1 MKEKII
7 DLKYGKLHLI
17 KTKKFRS
24 INFKVIMKDII
35 NKEDITKRNFLTD
48 YLIHS
53 TKKYKTRKKLALKIQ
68 DLYSLFLSCYN
79 TRIGNYYLTRFNLSI
94 LNPKYTE
101 STMLDS
107 SLSLFHDVIFDPNV
121 TNNKMD
127 KDIFKIIKH
136 NLEQEIITS
145 VEDPR
150 LYANDKM
157 LEYLGN
163 DNYSYK
169 VYGYLEDLELI
180 NEKNLYKYYQDFIT
194 KCDIDIYV
202 IGDFNEKEMIAL
214 IKKYLNFS
222 TIKKPKGELTIY
234 HKKINTKPKEYI
246 ENSKFN
252 QSKLVIGCKIDG
264 LNEFERKYVINLYNM
279 ILGGGFN
286 SKFMQQI
293 REKNSLAYYIN
304 SSVNKADNLLV
315 INSGISYENYDK
327 VIKLIKKIMK
337 SMDKD
342 VSKEELERSRM
353 EYLSILEETYDNIDS
368 IVENEIAKNLLNLD
382 EYEQRIEEIKKVS
395 IDDIK
400 NINKKI
406 HLDTIFFLKG
416 ENNEA

>member
-145 VEDPR
+145 V
-150 LYANDKM
+150 
-157 LEYLGN
+157 
-163 DNYSYK
+163 
-169 VYGYLEDLELI
+169 
-180 NEKNLYKYYQDFIT
+180 
-194 KCDIDIYV
+194 
-202 IGDFNEKEMIAL
+202 
-214 IKKYLNFS
+214 
-222 TIKKPKGELTIY
+222 
-234 HKKINTKPKEYI
+234 
-246 ENSKFN
+246 
-252 QSKLVIGCKIDG
+252 
-264 LNEFERKYVINLYNM
+264 
-279 ILGGGFN
+279 
-286 SKFMQQI
+286 
-293 REKNSLAYYIN
+293 
-304 SSVNKADNLLV
+304 
-315 INSGISYENYDK
+315 
-327 VIKLIKKIMK
+327 
-337 SMDKD
+337 
-342 VSKEELERSRM
+342 
-353 EYLSILEETYDNIDS
+353 
-368 IVENEIAKNLLNLD
+368 
-382 EYEQRIEEIKKVS
+382 
-395 IDDIK
+395 
-400 NINKKI
+400 
-406 HLDTIFFLKG
+406 
-416 ENNEA
+416 